1 MPAWPRAALR
11 IPIAPNSLMPYTN
24 PIGECGTGNGMSLFN
39 DMFDT
44 RTLTRIIGA
53 LAALLVMK
61 AISSYLGFS
70 WVAALERDGVSLNR
84 FGIPKS
90 EGF

>member
-1 MPAWPRAALR
+1 MFSTVHRELRYRPNCTKLSNALHER
-11 IPIAPNSLMPYTN
+11 DWGM
-24 PIGECGTGNGMSLFN
+24 GNGMSLFN

-53 LAALLVMK
+53 LTALLIMK

-70 WVAALERDGVSLNR
+70 WMAVLASG
-84 FGIPKS
+84 
-90 EGF
+90 

>member
-1 MPAWPRAALR
+1 
-11 IPIAPNSLMPYTN
+11 
-24 PIGECGTGNGMSLFN
+24 MSLFN

-53 LAALLVMK
+53 LTTLLIMK

-70 WVAALERDGVSLNR
+70 WMAALASG
-84 FGIPKS
+84 
-90 EGF
+90 